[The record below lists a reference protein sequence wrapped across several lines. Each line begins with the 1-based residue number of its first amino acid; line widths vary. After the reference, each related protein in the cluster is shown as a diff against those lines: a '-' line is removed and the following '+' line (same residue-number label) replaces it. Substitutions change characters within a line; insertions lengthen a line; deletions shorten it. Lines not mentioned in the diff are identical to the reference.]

1 MNAKAWLLRAK
12 RLDEEI
18 EQLLETRDAE
28 KARVTKITQ
37 TLSGSVVQSS
47 KDPHKFDRLVEL
59 ELEIDRA
66 VDELIRTKAEV
77 LSGIM
82 KLEDGRHRKILR
94 LRYIDGKTFEEIA
107 VDIKYSWKQ
116 TRRLHAAAL
125 VKMEEVLNESTGHDT
140 KP

>member
-1 MNAKAWLLRAK
+1 MNARQWLLRAK

-18 EQLLETRDAE
+18 EGLLETRDAE
-28 KARVTKITQ
+28 KAKITKITQ

-59 ELEIDRA
+59 EMEIDKA
-66 VDELIRTKAEV
+66 VDELIRVKGEV
-77 LSGIM
+77 LAGIM

-94 LRYIDGKTFEEIA
+94 ERYIDGMTFEEIA
-107 VDIKYSWKQ
+107 VSIKYSWKQ

-125 VKMEEVLNESTGHDT
+125 AKMEELINAEN
-140 KP
+140 KE